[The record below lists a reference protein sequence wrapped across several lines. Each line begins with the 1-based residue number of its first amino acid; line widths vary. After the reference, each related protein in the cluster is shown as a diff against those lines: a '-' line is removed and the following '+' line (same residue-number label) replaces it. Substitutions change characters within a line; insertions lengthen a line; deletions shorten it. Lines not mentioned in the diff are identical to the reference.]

1 MATPN
6 TMTISLPG
14 EGEQL
19 FKLVRHKSVG
29 SAIAAVLVLLV
40 AAGVVAAFIFADIDY
55 KVTAKY
61 LFDPQILSGVV
72 TTLELTVISMLVG
85 LVLGVVTALLRES
98 KNRVLSGAAGFYT
111 WLFRGTPVLV
121 QLLIWFNIALVIPT
135 VSFFG
140 LWPVSTNTI
149 MTPFLAAILALGINE
164 GSYMSEIVRA
174 GLLAVDKGQGEA
186 ALALGMRKRRVMMSV
201 VLPQALRVILPPA
214 GNQLIAMLKTSA
226 LAYTISVSE
235 LLNGAFRIY
244 TLNYKV
250 IELLFTASIWYLFMT
265 TVLTFLQSWLERRMN
280 RGYAAQAASSMK
292 KRWLKNTFGVTR

>member
-6 TMTISLPG
+6 TMTIALPG
-14 EGEQL
+14 EDSQL
-19 FKLVRHKSVG
+19 FKLVRHKSLG
-29 SAIAAVLVLLV
+29 SAIAAVLI
-40 AAGVVAAFIFADIDY
+40 VVAFAAVIAAFVFADIDY
-55 KVTAKY
+55 AVTVKY
-61 LFDPQILSGVV
+61 LFDPQVLSGVV
-72 TTLELTVISMLVG
+72 TTLQLTVISMVVG
-85 LVLGVVTALLRES
+85 VGLGVVTALLRES

-121 QLLIWFNIALVIPT
+121 QLLIWFNIALVIPEIS
-135 VSFFG
+135 VFG
-140 LWPVSTNTI
+140 LWTVSTNTI

-164 GSYMSEIVRA
+164 GSYMSEIVRS
-174 GLLAVDKGQGEA
+174 GLLAVDKGQEEA
-186 ALALGMRKRRVMMSV
+186 ALALGMRRPRVMLSV
-201 VLPQALRVILPPA
+201 VLPQALRIILPPA

-265 TVLTFLQSWLERRMN
+265 TVLTVLQSWLERRMN
-280 RGYAAQAASSMK
+280 RGFAGESAPSIK

>member
-55 KVTAKY
+55 KVTAKF

-280 RGYAAQAASSMK
+280 RGYAAQAAPSMK